1 MSEDAVT
8 DAITLPGPTVVSK
21 FFLSLSPSFSVSVMI
36 LVVRAE
42 YLVLVVFT
50 SEIGVDNVK
59 GLRVRYRIFNSLWGG
74 LVTFPLYE

>member
-1 MSEDAVT
+1 
-8 DAITLPGPTVVSK
+8 
-21 FFLSLSPSFSVSVMI
+21 MI

-59 GLRVRYRIFNSLWGG
+59 GLCVRDIEFLTLYGDG

>member
-8 DAITLPGPTVVSK
+8 DAVTLPRPTVVSK
-21 FFLSLSPSFSVSVMI
+21 FSLSLPPSFFLSVMI
-36 LVVRAE
+36 LIVRAE

-59 GLRVRYRIFNSLWGG
+59 GFCVRYRI
-74 LVTFPLYE
+74 